1 METFDDIIKGDK
13 PVLVDFFATWCGPCK
28 VLSPTVEALGKELA
42 GQVRVLKIDVDKNEA
57 LATQLRIQSV
67 PTLIIFKKGEI
78 VWRSSGVMD
87 HGAYCGRRKAI
98 SIKSRSSGSIPLGS
112 IIGILGS
119 LGQG

>member
-28 VLSPTVEALGKELA
+28 VLSPA

-87 HGAYCGRRKAI
+87 HGSLLRKAQSYI
-98 SIKSRSSGSIPLGS
+98 D
-112 IIGILGS
+112 
-119 LGQG
+119 